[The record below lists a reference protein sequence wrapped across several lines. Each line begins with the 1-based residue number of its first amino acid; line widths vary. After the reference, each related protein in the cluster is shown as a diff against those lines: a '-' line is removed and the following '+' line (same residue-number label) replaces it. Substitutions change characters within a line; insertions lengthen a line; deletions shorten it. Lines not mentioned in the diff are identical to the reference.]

1 MEGAACC
8 APACHGVSHDA
19 DSRSPLQP
27 WRRRLAASSV
37 VVLELA
43 FEFSR
48 EFVAAGSVSSSRAA
62 VASDFLCAAAVNA
75 SSRRVVYF

>member
-1 MEGAACC
+1 
-8 APACHGVSHDA
+8 
-19 DSRSPLQP
+19 LQS
-27 WRRRLAASSV
+27 WRRRLAASTV

-62 VASDFLCAAAVNA
+62 LASDFLCAAAVNA